1 MTKRVGT
8 TMAKKFDLGY
18 YCSEGVHSIFTHGF
32 MSFAAVCMIV
42 ACLLIM
48 GSFSLVAVNLDNMLG
63 DLEAENEFLAYI
75 DETYTEDQAK
85 VLQSQI
91 EAIPNVAEVTFV
103 SRDKALDDFRAG
115 REENPL
121 LSDLDGSVLR
131 DRYRIHVDDIE
142 QLEQTVKQ
150 VEQVEGIADTNAAY
164 EIAQGF
170 VTVRNIAAG
179 VAIVLVSILA
189 VVSLF
194 IIANTTKLAFF
205 YRREEI
211 AIMKMCGATNAFIRW
226 PFIVQGMILG
236 LAGAIVAFFL
246 QWGVYELVG
255 KAVIQSDGLSLV
267 TILPFTS
274 LIVNILPVFCGA
286 GLLIGVVGSVLAIR
300 KFLQV

>member
-1 MTKRVGT
+1 
-8 TMAKKFDLGY
+8 MAKKFDLGY

-63 DLEAENEFLAYI
+63 DLEAQNEFLAYI

-85 VLQSQI
+85 ALQSEI

-103 SRDKALDDFRAG
+103 SRDEALEDFKAG
-115 REENPL
+115 REGNEL
-121 LSDLDGSVLR
+121 LDDLDGSVLR

-142 QLEQTVKQ
+142 QLKQTVDQ
-150 VEQVEGIADTNAAY
+150 VEAIAGIADTNAAY

-179 VAIVLVSILA
+179 VAVVLVTILA

-194 IIANTTKLAFF
+194 IIANTIKLAFF

-236 LAGAIVAFFL
+236 LAGAVIAFFL
-246 QWGVYELVG
+246 QWGVYELVT
-255 KAVIQSDGLSLV
+255 KAVVQSDGLSLV
-267 TILPFTS
+267 TILHFTS
-274 LIVNILPVFCGA
+274 LITHILPVFCGA

>member
-1 MTKRVGT
+1 
-8 TMAKKFDLGY
+8 MAKRFDIGY
-18 YCSEGVHSIFTHGF
+18 YCSEGIHSIFTHGF

-85 VLQSQI
+85 ALQSQI

-103 SRDKALDDFRAG
+103 SRDQALEDFKAG
-115 REENPL
+115 RQDNPL
-121 LSDLDGSVLR
+121 LNDLDGEVLR

-142 QLEQTVKQ
+142 LLEQTVKQ
-150 VEQVEGIADTNAAY
+150 VEQVEGVADTNAAY

-255 KAVIQSDGLSLV
+255 KAVIQSNGMSLV

-274 LIVNILPVFCGA
+274 LIINILPVFCGA

>member
-1 MTKRVGT
+1 
-8 TMAKKFDLGY
+8 MAKKFDLGY

-85 VLQSQI
+85 ALQSQI

-103 SRDKALDDFRAG
+103 SRDEALDDFRAG

-142 QLEQTVKQ
+142 QLQQTVKQ
-150 VEQVEGIADTNAAY
+150 IEQEEGIADTNAAY

>member
-1 MTKRVGT
+1 MTKRAGI
-8 TMAKKFDLGY
+8 TMAKRFDIGY
-18 YCSEGVHSIFTHGF
+18 YCSEGIHSIFTHGF

-85 VLQSQI
+85 GLQSQI

-103 SRDKALDDFRAG
+103 SRDEALEDFKAG
-115 REENPL
+115 RQDNPL
-121 LSDLDGSVLR
+121 LNDLDGEVLR

-142 QLEQTVKQ
+142 LLEQTVKQ
-150 VEQVEGIADTNAAY
+150 VEQVEGVADTNAAY

-246 QWGVYELVG
+246 QWGVYELVS
-255 KAVIQSDGLSLV
+255 KAVIQSNGMSLV

-274 LIVNILPVFCGA
+274 LIINILPVFCGA